1 MKFRHLVSFTHICY
15 LTVDF
20 DVYRMSRAHF
30 SHFSLTNEMDSS
42 LAPVS
47 FRTSYNFDLN
57 EAIDVYDSIDVYD
70 FIT

>member
-15 LTVDF
+15 LTVYY
-20 DVYRMSRAHF
+20 DVYQMSGAHF
-30 SHFSLTNEMDSS
+30 SHFSWT
-42 LAPVS
+42 V
-47 FRTSYNFDLN
+47 F